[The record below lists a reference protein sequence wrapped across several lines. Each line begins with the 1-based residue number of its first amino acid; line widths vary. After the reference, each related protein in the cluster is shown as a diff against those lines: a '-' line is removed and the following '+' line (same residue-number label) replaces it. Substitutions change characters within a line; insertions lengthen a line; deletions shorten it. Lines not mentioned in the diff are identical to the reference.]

1 MDARMEPERVSK
13 RIAIIVAALAFLG
26 YFGIARIV
34 GNLYPFSTFPM
45 YAGEHRTTGS
55 RIVAKDAAGAL
66 HEVTEGM
73 AWSCGAREIDP
84 EACGGPDV
92 YTIDYVDRE
101 AVAYVREHSGGDAN
115 ATPVELVR
123 HIWTFASDR
132 DPPTTRDCPIAL
144 CSAVLRR

>member
-1 MDARMEPERVSK
+1 MAARLEPERISK
-13 RIAIIVAALAFLG
+13 RVAITVAGLAFVG
-26 YFGIARIV
+26 YFGVARIV

-66 HEVTEGM
+66 REVTDGA
-73 AWSCGAREIDP
+73 AWSCGAREINPD
-84 EACGGPDV
+84 ACGGPDV

-101 AVAYVREHSGGDAN
+101 AVAYVREHSGNDAN

-123 HIWTFASDR
+123 HIWTVASDR
-132 DPPTTRDCPIAL
+132 DPPTARVCPFAL
-144 CSAVLRR
+144 CSAVLR